1 MVLEGILNRA
11 SLPSATRGRPHVSP
25 SWCFP
30 LAPQPWSS
38 GCSEGLTLGGTAPS
52 SSALAAGCS
61 VQGWGPGPFL
71 GWARGL
77 ELVFIPRPGRLNATW
92 LLFSF
97 SSGGGLLDP
106 SSQQMKVMAERVARG
121 ERCPCQRKD
130 SGLPSG
136 ELAQPASWMETVFEY
151 TGCQSLP
158 SLSLSFTHT
167 LHSRPHTSL
176 FHAPLSLSC
185 LPVPPP
191 LQPLFL
197 LLPCLALTL
206 TLGTTHSL
214 YVRNSPSELAHE
226 HTHSYG
232 SGT

>member
-1 MVLEGILNRA
+1 
-11 SLPSATRGRPHVSP
+11 
-25 SWCFP
+25 
-30 LAPQPWSS
+30 
-38 GCSEGLTLGGTAPS
+38 
-52 SSALAAGCS
+52 
-61 VQGWGPGPFL
+61 
-71 GWARGL
+71 
-77 ELVFIPRPGRLNATW
+77 
-92 LLFSF
+92 
-97 SSGGGLLDP
+97 
-106 SSQQMKVMAERVARG
+106 MKVMAERVARG

-158 SLSLSFTHT
+158 SLSRSFTHT